1 MLVSGLGFQL
11 ELTPG
16 SRQPY
21 LASVTRRRWRNYV
34 VGTSIRLACVGLD
47 WARACPS
54 TDSTAAR
61 RLKLQGHASTSRQP
75 AMPAPLCVGL
85 PRASDAASA
94 LSSTVA
100 SASSCLASTLFIC
113 LPCVSAGNGPLNHRG
128 SSFSLGRMTPVDVAY
143 VAHGTP

>member
-1 MLVSGLGFQL
+1 MQMLVSGLGFQL

-54 TDSTAAR
+54 TDSTASR

-75 AMPAPLCVGL
+75 ANA
-85 PRASDAASA
+85 
-94 LSSTVA
+94 SSTVRR
-100 SASSCLASTLFIC
+100 SPQGIRRGLSTELHQSQRLKLPGLHSTYLFVCLASARATGRSTTEEALF
-113 LPCVSAGNGPLNHRG
+113 LWGE
-128 SSFSLGRMTPVDVAY
+128 
-143 VAHGTP
+143 